1 MKSQTTCVDSESPTE
16 STSSRGDGAFNV
28 HGKRRDF
35 SGSPCAMASEAAP
48 GAESNTIMEAPETKE
63 EEPQEEKKGGA
74 SRFYPIYSLRWFLS
88 VFDPWLP
95 GSWCHA
101 HISEWHT
108 GVRIP
113 AAEAR
118 FAFECSKVGVPEN
131 IRNTVYWLTF
141 PPLFRV
147 FFPGLNWF
155 LFKWYMIIR
164 WGPTFV
170 PWAIEQIG
178 CAPMR
183 LLVYFMGG
191 LMGPDTW
198 KRL

>member
-1 MKSQTTCVDSESPTE
+1 MATQTTTAAGNARRRRCRAKKTALPPHVYVFLGLLSQPTQ
-16 STSSRGDGAFNV
+16 TWPD
-28 HGKRRDF
+28 
-35 SGSPCAMASEAAP
+35 
-48 GAESNTIMEAPETKE
+48 
-63 EEPQEEKKGGA
+63 
-74 SRFYPIYSLRWFLS
+74 
-88 VFDPWLP
+88 
-95 GSWCHA
+95 
-101 HISEWHT
+101 
-108 GVRIP
+108 
-113 AAEAR
+113 
-118 FAFECSKVGVPEN
+118 
-131 IRNTVYWLTF
+131 LTF

>member
-1 MKSQTTCVDSESPTE
+1 MCI
-16 STSSRGDGAFNV
+16 
-28 HGKRRDF
+28 RD
-35 SGSPCAMASEAAP
+35 
-48 GAESNTIMEAPETKE
+48 
-63 EEPQEEKKGGA
+63 
-74 SRFYPIYSLRWFLS
+74 R
-88 VFDPWLP
+88 
-95 GSWCHA
+95 
-101 HISEWHT
+101 
-108 GVRIP
+108 
-113 AAEAR
+113 
-118 FAFECSKVGVPEN
+118 
-131 IRNTVYWLTF
+131 
-141 PPLFRV
+141 
-147 FFPGLNWF
+147 LNWF